1 MPKAA
6 VPVKAVP
13 PLIAQ
18 RLAMGDPVGP
28 GVAAAGDLGPRLKR
42 LTRSPLLLSAGPV
55 LGALAKMGVITL
67 PSALQAIRE
76 MFDDERNVKA
86 AVAAY
91 EELKV

>member
-1 MPKAA
+1 
-6 VPVKAVP
+6 
-13 PLIAQ
+13 
-18 RLAMGDPVGP
+18 
-28 GVAAAGDLGPRLKR
+28 
-42 LTRSPLLLSAGPV
+42 
-55 LGALAKMGVITL
+55 MGVITL